1 VNDWEVRPVAKKRPK
16 RGREVRRGV
25 VEMDLAHEAAYVV
38 GLARRGESRLVRLG
52 PLVFFSTQGGDAWML
67 DPQDG
72 LALWLARGGVPLP
85 FRIDETEK
93 AWAVAWD
100 RSFRIEGDLF
110 VAAEQA
116 GQATSF
122 AGYPTGSI
130 LEAVR
135 QARSHQ
141 PPG

>member
-1 VNDWEVRPVAKKRPK
+1 MAKKRPK
-16 RGREVRRGV
+16 RRREVRRGL
-25 VEMDLAHEAAYVV
+25 VEMDLGQEAAYVV
-38 GLARRGESRLVRLG
+38 DLARRGEARLVRLG

-72 LALWLARGGVPLP
+72 LALGLARGGVPLP
-85 FRIDETEK
+85 FRIDQTEK

-110 VAAEQA
+110 VAADQA
-116 GQATSF
+116 GQVTSF
-122 AGYPTGSI
+122 AGYPTGDI

-135 QARSHQ
+135 QAMSDR